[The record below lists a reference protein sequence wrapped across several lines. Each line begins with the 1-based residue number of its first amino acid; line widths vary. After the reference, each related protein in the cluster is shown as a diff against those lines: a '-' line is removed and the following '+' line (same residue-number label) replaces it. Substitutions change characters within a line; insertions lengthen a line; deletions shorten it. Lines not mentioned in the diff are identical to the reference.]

1 MAERTDHLKTE
12 PDPDELAEHIAAT
25 RGRLDALVSQLDE
38 RRHVVSRAKTSIES
52 NPLRAAAIAAA
63 VVAVGVAV
71 VSLTAR
77 RRRRLHLSTRTRRLA
92 HGFSRLLANPENVA
106 SKDPTAAGKVLTAA
120 ATAIAATL
128 GRRLTERLVSPRRA

>member
-1 MAERTDHLKTE
+1 MAERTDHLKN
-12 PDPDELAEHIAAT
+12 PDELAEHIAAT

-38 RRHVVSRAKTSIES
+38 RRHVVARAKTSIEG

-63 VVAVGVAV
+63 VVALGVAV

-77 RRRRLHLSTRTRRLA
+77 RRRRRLHLRTRTRRLA